1 MIELKI
7 ESALTPATFSPI
19 ILGEELQ
26 PQVMAG
32 KLGSGRPVI
41 LTFQAFE
48 VRKDILP
55 QLLAIEARR
64 ISGGQPRRN
73 LSGFSDAICEPFGQ
87 LVTLTLTEGTNI
99 SETGI
104 ISVSEMNVGAGGFRN
119 TTTSVA
125 FYPCQRVRW
134 FGLPGFQSV

>member
-26 PQVMAG
+26 PQIMAG

-64 ISGGQPRRN
+64 ISGGQPRKN
-73 LSGFSDAICEPFGQ
+73 LSNFQDAIAEFGAQ
-87 LVTLTLTEGTNI
+87 LITLTLQEGSSI

-104 ISVSEMNVGAGGFRN
+104 ISVSEMNVGSGGFRN
-119 TTTSVA
+119 TTTSIA
-125 FYPCQRVRW
+125 FYPCQRLRYY
-134 FGLPGFQSV
+134 GLTEFQSV